1 MDFSWLSRPWG
12 NARDTHDQ
20 ESVVDSPNRDRS
32 YDQSNSDLLN
42 ESQHDGDNHEP
53 SSTNALD
60 FLKLMSEQL
69 MSAWA
74 QEYPEWREDIDAV
87 GAHALALADRISR
100 QRQERVYIHDDRVEA
115 GNDTSS
121 EEITGTARS
130 SLFPDTQ
137 VNDDGRTGYLLNEGG
152 GATFSIHAPGR
163 DKAPAQTVAK
173 CSPSTV
179 TSTTLTTSMGRPLM
193 SSEPYAPDVCG
204 RGMHMEQETSL
215 HGRIWVPSSHS
226 TPDEHRQVPYGSS
239 TKVRWSDD
247 PCYQSWRLVSDDR
260 PQSRGN
266 RHRYTEEQDWRSVPD
281 FTDAHNQQS
290 STLQGTGR
298 MYDANFAGQDVSKG
312 FVFPRERDE
321 PPWRD
326 MRYAPSPDRQHRPRG
341 VGQPLPS
348 DQASRVI
355 HRSDTEGGHDK
366 MSGDAFVTYDAI
378 VSIIKSLLQ
387 EAFVGNQQS
396 PVMPNSVSDNSDRA
410 SNGPQSCQ
418 SQKCEGSTT
427 RPTVE
432 DHRPIV
438 PKTSVLATQVL
449 GPTPDVS
456 AGVQAACTDQ
466 SPMTPRCA
474 SAEQSIS
481 LTPGF
486 VSSSG
491 PALNRPKK
499 VAKFDG
505 KSNWGDYLVQFN
517 IAAKLNNWD
526 DTQKAMELATSLEG
540 NARGVLADLS
550 ANKQLDFE
558 ALTNKL
564 TQRYEPEG
572 QLGVYQSQLHSKR
585 RKRNES
591 IPELV
596 QDISRLVRKAYPAAD
611 EQTGSYMAVSS
622 FITALANEAQ
632 ELFVYQKEPKNLD
645 EASRAALSFET
656 FRAARMKD
664 VPIVRAQ
671 QMNDTPDAP
680 PKWAKDWMSRMER
693 QFSNWA
699 QKTNKAQGGI
709 RGNGNPHAL
718 ANEPSA
724 QVGNSGAK
732 SANGAPAGNQ
742 GTKNTACYRCGATG
756 HWVRNCPNKGRGP
769 PLQQTP
775 AGSAQEESSTV
786 GTGQLPTETISNTGQ
801 GNER

>member
-12 NARDTHDQ
+12 NAHDTHDQ

-115 GNDTSS
+115 GNDASS

-193 SSEPYAPDVCG
+193 SSEPYSPDVCG
-204 RGMHMEQETSL
+204 RGMLMEQETSL

-290 STLQGTGR
+290 STSQGTGR

-355 HRSDTEGGHDK
+355 HRSDTAGWPWQNVWWCICHIWCHCVHYQISPTGSFCGQSTVPCNAKQCEWQFWQ
-366 MSGDAFVTYDAI
+366 SV
-378 VSIIKSLLQ
+378 
-387 EAFVGNQQS
+387 EWS
-396 PVMPNSVSDNSDRA
+396 PVLSITKVWREHYKANCGRSQADGPKNFSISHTGSWTDPGCFCRCPSCLHWPIPYDPQMCKCWAKHIIDTRLCLFLRA
-410 SNGPQSCQ
+410 SF
-418 SQKCEGSTT
+418 K
-427 RPTVE
+427 
-432 DHRPIV
+432 
-438 PKTSVLATQVL
+438 
-449 GPTPDVS
+449 
-456 AGVQAACTDQ
+456 
-466 SPMTPRCA
+466 
-474 SAEQSIS
+474 
-481 LTPGF
+481 
-486 VSSSG
+486 
-491 PALNRPKK
+491 
-499 VAKFDG
+499 
-505 KSNWGDYLVQFN
+505 
-517 IAAKLNNWD
+517 
-526 DTQKAMELATSLEG
+526 
-540 NARGVLADLS
+540 
-550 ANKQLDFE
+550 
-558 ALTNKL
+558 
-564 TQRYEPEG
+564 
-572 QLGVYQSQLHSKR
+572 
-585 RKRNES
+585 
-591 IPELV
+591 
-596 QDISRLVRKAYPAAD
+596 
-611 EQTGSYMAVSS
+611 
-622 FITALANEAQ
+622 
-632 ELFVYQKEPKNLD
+632 
-645 EASRAALSFET
+645 
-656 FRAARMKD
+656 
-664 VPIVRAQ
+664 
-671 QMNDTPDAP
+671 
-680 PKWAKDWMSRMER
+680 
-693 QFSNWA
+693 
-699 QKTNKAQGGI
+699 
-709 RGNGNPHAL
+709 
-718 ANEPSA
+718 
-724 QVGNSGAK
+724 
-732 SANGAPAGNQ
+732 
-742 GTKNTACYRCGATG
+742 
-756 HWVRNCPNKGRGP
+756 
-769 PLQQTP
+769 
-775 AGSAQEESSTV
+775 
-786 GTGQLPTETISNTGQ
+786 
-801 GNER
+801 

>member
-12 NARDTHDQ
+12 NAHDTHDQ

-53 SSTNALD
+53 SSTNGLD

-100 QRQERVYIHDDRVEA
+100 QRQERVYIHDDRVKA
-115 GNDTSS
+115 GNDASS

-152 GATFSIHAPGR
+152 GATFSIHVPGR

-193 SSEPYAPDVCG
+193 SSEPYSPDVCG

-290 STLQGTGR
+290 STSQGTGR

-432 DHRPIV
+432 DHRPM
-438 PKTSVLATQVL
+438 
-449 GPTPDVS
+449 
-456 AGVQAACTDQ
+456 VQKNFSISHTGSWTD
-466 SPMTPRCA
+466 PRCFCRCP
-474 SAEQSIS
+474 SC
-481 LTPGF
+481 
-486 VSSSG
+486 
-491 PALNRPKK
+491 
-499 VAKFDG
+499 
-505 KSNWGDYLVQFN
+505 
-517 IAAKLNNWD
+517 
-526 DTQKAMELATSLEG
+526 
-540 NARGVLADLS
+540 
-550 ANKQLDFE
+550 
-558 ALTNKL
+558 
-564 TQRYEPEG
+564 
-572 QLGVYQSQLHSKR
+572 LHWP
-585 RKRNES
+585 
-591 IPELV
+591 IPY
-596 QDISRLVRKAYPAAD
+596 DP
-611 EQTGSYMAVSS
+611 
-622 FITALANEAQ
+622 
-632 ELFVYQKEPKNLD
+632 
-645 EASRAALSFET
+645 
-656 FRAARMKD
+656 
-664 VPIVRAQ
+664 
-671 QMNDTPDAP
+671 QMC
-680 PKWAKDWMSRMER
+680 KCWAKHIIDTRLCLFLRAS
-693 QFSNWA
+693 F
-699 QKTNKAQGGI
+699 K
-709 RGNGNPHAL
+709 
-718 ANEPSA
+718 
-724 QVGNSGAK
+724 
-732 SANGAPAGNQ
+732 
-742 GTKNTACYRCGATG
+742 
-756 HWVRNCPNKGRGP
+756 
-769 PLQQTP
+769 
-775 AGSAQEESSTV
+775 
-786 GTGQLPTETISNTGQ
+786 
-801 GNER
+801 